1 MKRRRKNSI
10 LSIAVLAAIIIVS
23 AVLLSLSQK
32 TFFPEKLNDM
42 DLKLHREGDVAVR
55 EVQNSHS
62 AKDNVSPDQAHIAR
76 YRSSTGNRATVSVT
90 EAETEKRAIE
100 KVDNMTRGMGGAFSI
115 PEILEINGLKIY
127 YTESGGEYHYYYSKN
142 NFVVWIAFNN
152 PERAYGSKLIDEAVN
167 KIGGS

>member
-10 LSIAVLAAIIIVS
+10 FPIAVLAAIIIVS

-62 AKDNVSPDQAHIAR
+62 AKDNVSPNQAHIAR
-76 YRSSTGNRATVSVT
+76 FRSSTGNRATVSVT
-90 EAETEKRAIE
+90 EAETKKRAIE
-100 KVDNMTRGMGGAFSI
+100 KVDNMTLGMGGIFSI
-115 PEILEINGLKIY
+115 PEVLKINGLKIY
-127 YTESGGEYHYYYSKN
+127 YTEGGGEYHYYYSKN
-142 NFVVWIAFNN
+142 NLVIWIAFNN
-152 PERAYGSKLIDEAVN
+152 PDRAYGSKLIDEAVN
-167 KIGGS
+167 KIGG